1 MIPWTVAHQVPLCM
15 EFSGQECWSGLPF
28 FPPGD
33 LANPGSEPGSP
44 ILQVDSLPFEPPGKP
59 PYGTW
64 LVAILIVQTV
74 RRYMV
79 NYFGYERSL

>member
-15 EFSGQECWSGLPF
+15 EFSRQECWSGLPF
-28 FPPGD
+28 LPPGD
-33 LANPGSEPGSP
+33 LPNPGSEPGYP
-44 ILQVDSLPFEPPGKP
+44 ILQVDSLPFEPPGEP
-59 PYGTW
+59 LYGTW